1 MASCCSCHRSA
12 YGDPDWE
19 IEPTHGF
26 CRNCRREVHPAD
38 VGQMQAIADAAVR
51 HHDEKLA
58 ARLRL
63 VRGEHLRDDRAR
75 EHAVL
80 ARGERNT

>member
-1 MASCCSCHRSA
+1 
-12 YGDPDWE
+12 
-19 IEPTHGF
+19 
-26 CRNCRREVHPAD
+26 
-38 VGQMQAIADAAVR
+38 MQAIADAAVR